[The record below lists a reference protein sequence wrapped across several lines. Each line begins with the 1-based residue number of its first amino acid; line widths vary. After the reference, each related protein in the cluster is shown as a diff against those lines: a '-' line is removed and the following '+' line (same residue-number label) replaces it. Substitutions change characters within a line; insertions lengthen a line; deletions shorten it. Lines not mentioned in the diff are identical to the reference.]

1 MKFVAEAVLTEK
13 QSYLPMPLF
22 ASLGYTP
29 RLVMFDL
36 DGTLVD
42 SAADIAVALNRAL
55 NDLGLPAVSE
65 AQVRLWVG
73 RGTPRLVQ
81 RTLEHQQHAPEKHA
95 RLHELL
101 LDRFMQRYQENVCE
115 ASTAYPGVRELLSAC
130 RTAGIALACVT
141 NKPYAPA
148 RALLEALELLEPF
161 DLLLG
166 GDSLPHKKPHPGA
179 LLHCLQYFDVA
190 ATQALMVGDSS
201 NDVEA
206 ARAAG
211 VKVAALPWGYNHG
224 EPIATS
230 HPDWLLQS
238 LDELL

>member
-1 MKFVAEAVLTEK
+1 MA
-13 QSYLPMPLF
+13 LF
-22 ASLGYTP
+22 AALGFTP

-55 NDLGLPAVSE
+55 ADLGLPSVGE

-73 RGTPRLVQ
+73 RGASRLVHCA
-81 RTLEHQQHAPEKHA
+81 LEHLPPVAEA
-95 RLHELL
+95 REGLHERLL
-101 LDRFMQRYQENVCE
+101 ARFMARYQEDVCTL
-115 ASTAYPGVRELLSAC
+115 STVYPGVRELLAAC
-130 RTAGIALACVT
+130 RAQGIRLACVT

-148 RALLEALELLEPF
+148 RELLAALDLLAFF

-179 LLHCLQYFDVA
+179 LLHCLRHFEVA
-190 ATQALMVGDSS
+190 PAEALMVGDSR

-206 ARAAG
+206 AQAAG
-211 VKVAALPWGYNHG
+211 VKVVALPWGYNHG
-224 EPIATS
+224 EPIAAS
-230 HPDWLLQS
+230 RPDWLLGS
-238 LDELL
+238 LAGLL

>member
-1 MKFVAEAVLTEK
+1 MA
-13 QSYLPMPLF
+13 LF
-22 ASLGYTP
+22 APLGFTP

-55 NDLGLPAVSE
+55 ADVELPAVTE

-73 RGTPRLVQ
+73 RGASRLVHCA
-81 RTLEHQQHAPEKHA
+81 LEHQQQAADDFEQ
-95 RLHELL
+95 LHERLL
-101 LDRFMQRYQENVCE
+101 ARFMARYQEDVSSR
-115 ASTAYPGVRELLSAC
+115 STLYPGVRELLEAC
-130 RTAGIALACVT
+130 RAQGIALACVT

-148 RALLEALELLEPF
+148 RDLLAALDILTLF

-179 LLHCLQYFDVA
+179 ILHCLRHFDMA
-190 ATQALMVGDSS
+190 PEAALMVGDSR

-206 ARAAG
+206 AQAAG
-211 VKVAALPWGYNHG
+211 VRVVALPWGYNHG
-224 EPIATS
+224 EPIEAS
-230 HPDWLLQS
+230 RPDWLLES
-238 LDELL
+238 LSELL

>member
-1 MKFVAEAVLTEK
+1 VALFSVLG
-13 QSYLPMPLF
+13 F
-22 ASLGYTP
+22 TP

-42 SAADIAVALNRAL
+42 SAGNIAVALNRAL
-55 NDLGLPAVSE
+55 ADLALAAVTE

-73 RGTPRLVQ
+73 RGASRLVHCV
-81 RTLEHQQHAPEKHA
+81 LEHQAGGDAE

-101 LDRFMQRYQENVCE
+101 LARFMARYQEDVSSR
-115 ASTAYPGVRELLSAC
+115 STLYPGVAAALDAC
-130 RTAGIALACVT
+130 RAAGVHLACIT

-148 RALLEALELLEPF
+148 RALLADLAILETF

-166 GDSLPHKKPHPGA
+166 GDSLAHKKPHPGA
-179 LLHCLQYFDVA
+179 LLHCLRHFEVA
-190 ATQALMVGDSS
+190 AAEALMVGDSR

-206 ARAAG
+206 AQAAG
-211 VKVAALPWGYNHG
+211 VRVAALPWGYNHG
-224 EPIATS
+224 EPIAACR
-230 HPDWLLQS
+230 PDWLLES

>member
-1 MKFVAEAVLTEK
+1 MTGT
-13 QSYLPMPLF
+13 PMPLF
-22 ASLGYTP
+22 SAIGFTP

-42 SAADIAVALNRAL
+42 SAADIALALNRAL
-55 NDLGLPAVSE
+55 ADLGLPGVSE

-73 RGTPRLVQ
+73 RGASRLVHCA
-81 RTLEHQQHAPEKHA
+81 LEHLPAPTDHFAK
-95 RLHELL
+95 LHESLL
-101 LDRFMQRYQENVCE
+101 ARFMARYQEDVSGH
-115 ASTAYPGVRELLSAC
+115 STLYPGARELLDAC
-130 RTAGIALACVT
+130 RAEAIPLACVT

-148 RALLEALELLEPF
+148 RSLLEALAILAPF

-179 LLHCLQYFDVA
+179 LQHCLRYFEVTPA
-190 ATQALMVGDSS
+190 QALMVGDSR

-211 VKVAALPWGYNHG
+211 VRVVALPWGYNHG
-224 EPIATS
+224 EPIEACQ
-230 HPDWLLQS
+230 PDWLLES
-238 LDELL
+238 LADLL